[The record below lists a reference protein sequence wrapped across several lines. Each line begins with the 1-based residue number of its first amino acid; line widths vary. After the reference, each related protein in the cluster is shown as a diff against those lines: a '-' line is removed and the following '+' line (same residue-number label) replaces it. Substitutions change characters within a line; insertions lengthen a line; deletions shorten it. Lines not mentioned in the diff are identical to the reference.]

1 MFQCFDYFV
10 EDRSTV
16 EEGLPELVAVTASNI
31 IVGDVG
37 KTYFCF
43 KCGKDFVFAGGELV
57 CIVCG
62 DNFVAESDS
71 IDQEEVGF
79 FFMWFF
85 FGGGALLICSSEPQN
100 KTAKDAKGTVFP
112 CVRELIGASTFTL
125 YTHTRP
131 IAQKGIACKE
141 TED

>member
-62 DNFVAESDS
+62 DDFVAESDS
-71 IDQEEVGF
+71 IDQEEVGS
-79 FFMWFF
+79 FFMCFLGWW
-85 FGGGALLICSSEPQN
+85 ALLICSSEPQN
-100 KTAKDAKGTVFP
+100 KTARDAKGTVFP
-112 CVRELIGASTFTL
+112 CVRVNRSKHFHFL
-125 YTHTRP
+125 YAPKANSAKRY
-131 IAQKGIACKE
+131 CL
-141 TED
+141 